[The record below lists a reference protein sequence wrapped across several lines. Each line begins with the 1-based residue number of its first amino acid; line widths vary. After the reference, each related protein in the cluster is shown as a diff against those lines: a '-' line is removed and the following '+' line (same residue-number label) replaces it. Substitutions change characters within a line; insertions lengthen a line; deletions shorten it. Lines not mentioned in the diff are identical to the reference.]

1 MQLIISE
8 NTMCFKGKRHHMVS
22 ASVSTICP
30 CRGLTCAPLSVIT
43 LGHFWFPLPGPWSP
57 DARVWVRTNKSHL
70 SSKPD
75 GEREQPWEWK
85 STEEQP
91 HPPCRGTQ
99 GQSLTVQFSRP
110 NFWNVAGGCRARNC
124 CFTQKVTFFSALVH
138 YQQRACIFTLTAPIK
153 LSKDA
158 IGTKEVVSDETQ
170 TLPKV
175 SIWPLSGS

>member
-8 NTMCFKGKRHHMVS
+8 NTMCFKGERHHMVS
-22 ASVSTICP
+22 ARLSTICP

-43 LGHFWFPLPGPWSP
+43 LGHFWLPFPGPWSP

-99 GQSLTVQFSRP
+99 GQSLTGQFSRP
-110 NFWNVAGGCRARNC
+110 NFLKCCWRLQSQKLLLHTESNIFLCSCSLPTEGLYFHFNC
-124 CFTQKVTFFSALVH
+124 SYKTK
-138 YQQRACIFTLTAPIK
+138 QRCY
-153 LSKDA
+153 
-158 IGTKEVVSDETQ
+158 
-170 TLPKV
+170 
-175 SIWPLSGS
+175 WC